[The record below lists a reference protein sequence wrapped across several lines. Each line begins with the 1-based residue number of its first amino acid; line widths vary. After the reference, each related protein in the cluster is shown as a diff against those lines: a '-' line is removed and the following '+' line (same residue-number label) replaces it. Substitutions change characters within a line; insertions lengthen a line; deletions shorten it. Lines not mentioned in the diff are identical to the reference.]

1 MLILKII
8 LLLVGILALIASY
21 NLPKN
26 SEDPEDKKPENC
38 YNFSG
43 HLYLKKFLH
52 ISIFCFAV
60 FYFMIDSK
68 KSPSTKED
76 TQSVTED
83 KLIIPPNFFGKPLY
97 QAPYFVCREN
107 LIIQK
112 DNKFTI
118 TFYSIGTL
126 ASADKA
132 VIKGKL
138 NDDGTINF
146 IGSSEYQ
153 FSEDYKPTQLL
164 SKWEMGTCC
173 GDKKTIN
180 FFSKSFN
187 TIKGEEEENAIMF
200 GAEKCTAGY

>member
-26 SEDPEDKKPENC
+26 SEDPDDKKPENC
-38 YNFSG
+38 YNVSG

-60 FYFMIDSK
+60 FYFLMDSK
-68 KSPSTKED
+68 KSTTSD
-76 TQSVTED
+76 SQSVTEE
-83 KLIIPPNFFGKPLY
+83 KLIIPPNFFGKALY

-126 ASADKA
+126 ESADKA

-138 NDDGTINF
+138 NDDGTISF
-146 IGSSEYQ
+146 IGNSEYK

-187 TIKGEEEENAIMF
+187 TINGKEEETMVMF
-200 GAEKCTAGY
+200 GAEKCNAGY